1 MIINGR
7 GWTTK
12 LANKRTYK
20 KQIIKNCFS
29 TGNDFSKV
37 KFEISQFN
45 DKVKSLVEFD
55 IKTIHREYILY
66 KGTDEEK
73 EKLIRK
79 EKLERILK

>member
-37 KFEISQFN
+37 EFEISQFN
-45 DKVKSLVEFD
+45 DKNTQMKIFKYLFQ
-55 IKTIHREYILY
+55 
-66 KGTDEEK
+66 
-73 EKLIRK
+73 
-79 EKLERILK
+79 